1 MIGEKIVMSKLDIA
15 EAECPSCSP
24 DEPTVHV
31 ILKEGGLVKCEGC
44 GYVHAIHVPK
54 KKVIR
59 LRVIVSRH
67 NVSSVQFI
75 DVNEDDIIRVG
86 DEFVVEHEND
96 EVSGIQ
102 VQSVEIRTHGR
113 PDNAVAR
120 DVETL
125 WGRTIDEV
133 IVKIAVQ
140 KGALTESVN
149 YKVSGDFEFT
159 VGNNLK
165 LQSDEAVIIS
175 IKVRDGAHARRK
187 GQVVKAKD
195 IKRIFSRS
203 LTSAFRYGGR
213 TSGFSK
219 PVEVRRKSAPTGGYK
234 SAEPRQPGGRSGG
247 ARKPAEPRGTGG
259 FRPRSTGTRRNTGGK
274 R

>member
-1 MIGEKIVMSKLDIA
+1 MSKLEIA

-24 DEPTVHV
+24 DEPTIHV

-44 GYVHAIHVPK
+44 GYVHAVHVPK

-67 NVSSVQFI
+67 NTSSVQEI
-75 DVNEDDIIRVG
+75 DVNEDDLIRVG
-86 DEFVVEHEND
+86 DEYVVEHEND
-96 EVSGIQ
+96 EVSGIR
-102 VQSVEIRTHGR
+102 VQSIEVKTHGR
-113 PDNAVAR
+113 PDNAVAK
-120 DVETL
+120 DIETL

-149 YKVSGDFEFT
+149 YKVHGDFDFT
-159 VGNNLK
+159 VGDNLK
-165 LQSDEAVIIS
+165 LQGDEAVITS
-175 IKVRDGAHARRK
+175 IKVRDGAHSRRK

-203 LTSAFRYGGR
+203 LTSAYRYGGR
-213 TSGFSK
+213 TGGFKKSPELK
-219 PVEVRRKSAPTGGYK
+219 KTSVRTGGT
-234 SAEPRQPGGRSGG
+234 
-247 ARKPAEPRGTGG
+247 RKPSESRGTGG
-259 FRPRSTGTRRNTGGK
+259 FKPRSTGTRRKPGSS
-274 R
+274 RS

>member
-1 MIGEKIVMSKLDIA
+1 MSKLEIA

-24 DEPTVHV
+24 DEPTIHV

-44 GYVHAIHVPK
+44 GYVHAVHVPK

-102 VQSVEIRTHGR
+102 VQSIEVKTHGR
-113 PDNAVAR
+113 PDDAVAK

-140 KGALTESVN
+140 KGALTESIN
-149 YKVSGDFEFT
+149 YKVNGDFDFT
-159 VGNNLK
+159 VGDNLK
-165 LQSDEAVIIS
+165 LQGDEAVITS
-175 IKVRDGAHARRK
+175 IKVRDGAHSKRK

-213 TSGFSK
+213 TGGFSK
-219 PVEVRRKSAPTGGYK
+219 PVEVKRTGGRTGGFKK
-234 SAEPRQPGGRSGG
+234 SAEPKTPGGRSGG
-247 ARKPAEPRGTGG
+247 VRKPSEPRGTGG